1 MQIHTILSMVKLM
14 KKFIKSLLHQG
25 WKFLPLNLHFGRVV
39 IIFQMGRVGSTSIF
53 APLRRIESKDAI
65 TRSRRS
71 AVYRVYRVHESKDVH
86 FNNLKKPNMTW
97 RPISVICPI
106 REPIDRSVSA
116 FFYFY
121 YEQVLREHLEN
132 TDIPI
137 QDLKTL
143 FLKDSRPHE
152 SLKSKLSRLAEHNF
166 CLNWFDI
173 HFQTQLRIDVYKTP
187 FDKTR
192 KYQEYK
198 RGGTRVLLYR
208 SDLDIS
214 EQARLISRF
223 LGIRLEI
230 KPKNEAEHLTYGGL
244 YGRFRESAKLPES
257 YIRRMHDSRF
267 AEHFWSPEELKAAA
281 DKWRVGSGS

>member
-1 MQIHTILSMVKLM
+1 MQIYTISSMVKEM

-25 WKFLPLNLHFGRVV
+25 WKFLPLNLHFGRIV
-39 IIFQMGRVGSTSIF
+39 IIFQMGRVGSTSVL
-53 APLRRIESKDAI
+53 APLMRVESKYAI
-65 TRSRRS
+65 TQSRRS
-71 AVYRVYRVHESKDVH
+71 AVYRVYRTHESEDEPFK
-86 FNNLKKPNMTW
+86 NLKKPNMIW

-121 YEQVLREHLEN
+121 YEQIVRQNLEN

-143 FLKDSRPHE
+143 FLKDSRPHK
-152 SLKSKLSRLAEHNF
+152 SLKPRLNRLAEHDF
-166 CLNWFDI
+166 CLNWFDR
-173 HFQTQLRIDVYKTP
+173 HFQTLFSIDVYKTP
-187 FDKTR
+187 FDITR
-192 KYQEYK
+192 KYQEYR

-223 LGIRLEI
+223 LGVRLEI
-230 KPKNEAEHLTYGGL
+230 KPQNEAEHYTYGGL
-244 YGRFRESAKLPES
+244 YDRFRESVKLPES
-257 YIRRMHDSRF
+257 YIRRMHNSRF
-267 AEHFWSPEELKAAA
+267 AKHFWSPEELKAAA
-281 DKWRVGSGS
+281 DKWRVGSSS